1 MHSPRGHQWMMILLT
16 TVILGVVYYQE
27 VSAGDGP
34 VRVEISADESMR
46 DRGMYIIRFKDHTTE
61 EELQQFVA
69 TLSSSFE
76 DDKSFTTEIIEELF
90 IIKCLIARLSTRA
103 LTWVRTVCI
112 FDSY

>member
-1 MHSPRGHQWMMILLT
+1 MHSPVGHQWIMILLA
-16 TVILGVVYYQE
+16 TVILGAVCYQE
-27 VSAGDGP
+27 LSAGGGP

-76 DDKSFTTEIIEELF
+76 DDKSFTTEIIEEF
-90 IIKCLIARLSTRA
+90 CLL
-103 LTWVRTVCI
+103 LNV
-112 FDSY
+112 